1 MTNFGI
7 FGQIYTQVWGKHCNI
22 CCEIFS
28 DVKDLL
34 QRIFQQFWHLAVW
47 IVVWK
52 ADPRNPRA
60 ILVLPCWENDG
71 LPTFALL
78 QATLDIEVRA
88 HLHSTNL
95 VVEEAKKLGARY
107 VVIDRY
113 CTCSYVSVCWTLE
126 SSFRESLL
134 SCSKILPLMFH
145 HSSSKVQNWQ
155 SSLPFCSLV
164 TFSMLFWMRRHIKKD
179 KKIYIENLTC
189 YVTRV
194 KTLTNF
200 EHLRHGLP
208 CEGLDGETV
217 CADDKSVG
225 DSKPPIKAIS
235 KEIGVSESVQHS
247 ESAPQRQQQT
257 QPPSPTSVVLSS
269 NRPGDFYNDGSIT
282 FEDSVSA
289 GIYGPELIG
298 NAYNIQVGA
307 KMGGFMNNQEQ
318 VRRWLIDTGSRAD
331 PYSYYPMSVH
341 GKSEV
346 MLCWETAL
354 TISGVFSWYSYLCTL
369 FNILTPSFILFYFR

>member
-1 MTNFGI
+1 
-7 FGQIYTQVWGKHCNI
+7 
-22 CCEIFS
+22 
-28 DVKDLL
+28 
-34 QRIFQQFWHLAVW
+34 
-47 IVVWK
+47 
-52 ADPRNPRA
+52 
-60 ILVLPCWENDG
+60 
-71 LPTFALL
+71 
-78 QATLDIEVRA
+78 
-88 HLHSTNL
+88 
-95 VVEEAKKLGARY
+95 
-107 VVIDRY
+107 
-113 CTCSYVSVCWTLE
+113 
-126 SSFRESLL
+126 
-134 SCSKILPLMFH
+134 
-145 HSSSKVQNWQ
+145 
-155 SSLPFCSLV
+155 
-164 TFSMLFWMRRHIKKD
+164 MRRHIKKD

-208 CEGLDGETV
+208 CEGLDGETA
-217 CADDKSVG
+217 CADDKSLG

-247 ESAPQRQQQT
+247 ESAPQRQQQM

-269 NRPGDFYNDGSIT
+269 NRPGDFYNDDSIT

-289 GIYGPELIG
+289 GIHGPELIG

-346 MLCWETAL
+346 MLC
-354 TISGVFSWYSYLCTL
+354 
-369 FNILTPSFILFYFR
+369 

>member
-1 MTNFGI
+1 
-7 FGQIYTQVWGKHCNI
+7 
-22 CCEIFS
+22 
-28 DVKDLL
+28 
-34 QRIFQQFWHLAVW
+34 
-47 IVVWK
+47 
-52 ADPRNPRA
+52 
-60 ILVLPCWENDG
+60 
-71 LPTFALL
+71 
-78 QATLDIEVRA
+78 
-88 HLHSTNL
+88 
-95 VVEEAKKLGARY
+95 
-107 VVIDRY
+107 
-113 CTCSYVSVCWTLE
+113 
-126 SSFRESLL
+126 
-134 SCSKILPLMFH
+134 
-145 HSSSKVQNWQ
+145 
-155 SSLPFCSLV
+155 
-164 TFSMLFWMRRHIKKD
+164 MRRHIKKD

-235 KEIGVSESVQHS
+235 KETGVSESVQHS

-346 MLCWETAL
+346 MLC
-354 TISGVFSWYSYLCTL
+354 
-369 FNILTPSFILFYFR
+369 